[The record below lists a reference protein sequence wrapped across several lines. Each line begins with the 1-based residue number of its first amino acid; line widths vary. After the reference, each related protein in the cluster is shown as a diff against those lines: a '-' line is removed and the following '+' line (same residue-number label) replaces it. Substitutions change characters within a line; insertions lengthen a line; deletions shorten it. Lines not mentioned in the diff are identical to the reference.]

1 MGKLKPFVIKALDEF
16 LSYDDD
22 WQFDFFNRHCE
33 GVTTEFVNIEKNYD
47 NTWKRKEVRRDDEVQ
62 SGYSIASS
70 NDYKNFKD
78 CLTDEEFWAL
88 VYIYLDEEGICFDFY
103 VDELMSEIVEEES
116 VSIEELIQFCK
127 EAIKELSDTE
137 NPDTDVYKR
146 GDTTVNA
153 LKEILKYN
161 KDSIFNRATEKE
173 KNWLEKFLVENY

>member
-22 WQFDFFNRHCE
+22 WQFDFFNRHWE
-33 GVTTEFVNIEKNYD
+33 EVTTEFVNIEKNYND
-47 NTWKRKEVRRDDEVQ
+47 TWTRREIREDDEEE
-62 SGYSIASS
+62 SGYSIACS
-70 NDYKNFKD
+70 NARKNFKD

-103 VDELMSEIVEEES
+103 VDELMGEIVEEES
-116 VSIEELIQFCK
+116 VSIKELIQFCK
-127 EAIKELSDTE
+127 EAIEELSDTE